1 MSVHGRRA
9 FVLKEKLIL
18 IKSKMREW
26 NLGEF
31 GCLESRKKA
40 LKEISMLDKK
50 EEEKGLSVE
59 EVKKKISLRSFGG
72 FHIML
77 NHF

>member
-59 EVKKKISLRSFGG
+59 EVKKKSL
-72 FHIML
+72 
-77 NHF
+77 